1 MIRWGSETKDD
12 MDIAAAPT
20 TVTRRRRLGVLAVGT
35 LVLLVATACQ
45 GPVQNWV
52 PDFDGDGT
60 ISEAEVAR
68 QRQVLLEKWVAA
80 VEAHRREVQAHPF
93 LVCVRAH
100 ESDRAGGYTAQ
111 NPYSTASGA
120 YQFLDS
126 TWRNVSAKA
135 GHPGYSRALLAPW
148 WVQDAVA
155 MWVLNNVGRS
165 PWAGTGC

>member
-1 MIRWGSETKDD
+1 MSPATTPSATDTP
-12 MDIAAAPT
+12 AP
-20 TVTRRRRLGVLAVGT
+20 RRRRIRALAVGT
-35 LVLLVATACQ
+35 LVLLAATACQ
-45 GPVQNWV
+45 GPVQDWV
-52 PDFDGDGT
+52 PDFNGDGV
-60 ISEAEVAR
+60 ISDAEVAQ
-68 QRQVLLEKWVAA
+68 QRQVLVEQFVAA
-80 VEAHRREVQAHPF
+80 VEAQRRAVQAHPF
-93 LVCVRAH
+93 LTCVRAH

-155 MWVLNNVGRS
+155 LWVLDNVGPS